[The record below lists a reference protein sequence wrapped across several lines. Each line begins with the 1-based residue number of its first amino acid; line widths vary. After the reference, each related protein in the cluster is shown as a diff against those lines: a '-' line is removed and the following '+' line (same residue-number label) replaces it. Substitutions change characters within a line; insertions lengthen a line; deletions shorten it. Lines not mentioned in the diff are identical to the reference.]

1 MIRSILTG
9 MALTAGVACLPGSAS
24 AQNFNGTC
32 PRVWQT
38 GPILNATCLNAFGGL
53 VNSSIDLRSC
63 PRYAIGNGNGRL
75 VCTVSRGGPGWG
87 GPPPRGPG
95 WGGGPP
101 PPGWGGPP
109 PGRW

>member
-9 MALTAGVACLPGSAS
+9 AALMAGVASLPGAAS

-32 PRVWQT
+32 PNVWQT

-53 VNSSIDLRSC
+53 QTSSIDLRSC
-63 PRYAIGNGNGRL
+63 PRHAIGNGNGRL
-75 VCTVSRGGPGWG
+75 VCTMPRGGPGWG
-87 GPPPRGPG
+87 GPRPG

-101 PPGWGGPP
+101 PPPPGWGG
-109 PGRW
+109 RW